1 MTSEP
6 FEEGRQYQSGASTS
20 TRPWTSTSRRSLLIE
35 RKSSRR
41 GVPSKR
47 CLSIQMWDGA
57 SKTERRPRRPG
68 PSSASRSPKTKP
80 STSWHNLTPA
90 SRDQGANS
98 KNGKP
103 HNVTATVGYIA
114 DFVQKQSD
122 ARLTEALVL
131 RFHRMLTY
139 SVPYRHNISGRYRPR
154 RRRRLLPAPARRRPS
169 AAPDDR
175 VRALVL
181 RGAARPLRPPSSRP
195 SSPTVASATVF
206 WGSTPAPWTS
216 SGSHPAV
223 ENVEIGPPRIRRPRA
238 DILP

>member
-1 MTSEP
+1 MPRKLSVARAVRGIIGIEISED
-6 FEEGRQYQSGASTS
+6 EALNLVAQLDASISGSGREQQ
-20 TRPWTSTSRRSLLIE
+20 E
-35 RKSSRR
+35 RE
-41 GVPSKR
+41 
-47 CLSIQMWDGA
+47 A
-57 SKTERRPRRPG
+57 
-68 PSSASRSPKTKP
+68 
-80 STSWHNLTPA
+80 
-90 SRDQGANS
+90 
-98 KNGKP
+98 

-175 VRALVL
+175 VRAAGST
-181 RGAARPLRPPSSRP
+181 RGRPPAATPSSRP

-206 WGSTPAPWTS
+206 WGPL
-216 SGSHPAV
+216 
-223 ENVEIGPPRIRRPRA
+223 PPRGQAQAVIPRWKMSKLGRPVFGAHEQIFSIVVVVAHSRIARTIRKRPRPGRSHDSWRHPPA
-238 DILP
+238 DDHNQEYRR